1 MYEVIGRDHG
11 SQPLARA
18 CPALRADILA
28 QHLALVEQQL
38 IIAPVVTVLGW
49 KESGWSWGSIA
60 VATMVTID
68 WGCCTHGLKKLRMY
82 TNPPL
87 RSNTLL
93 PSLGLS
99 TGSLGA
105 ATPPRT
111 LPPRFRSVCDRRAV
125 PGAPDWGDVEG
136 YPLAGGEDAAALVNG
151 ALLGVASRRG
161 AAGGVH
167 PSHTCLC
174 CSPSLP
180 AAWLT
185 AARRA
190 GALRAAP
197 RGPRRRVPP
206 RHASLAVAARGARD
220 ASAVDGP
227 AGATRAAEVAMV
239 PPIMSK
245 CAQAPTLQR
254 PLVRTSSMPRVPL
267 RLYGVSSPKIHVAR
281 VGFPSTTRET
291 RVFPVPSRF
300 ERRSRR
306 YRENP
311 HVANPRSLTCPWR
324 APSWLPPRARVEDK
338 KREEGSW
345 DPVTVP
351 PYNRIGQ

>member
-1 MYEVIGRDHG
+1 M
-11 SQPLARA
+11 
-18 CPALRADILA
+18 
-28 QHLALVEQQL
+28 
-38 IIAPVVTVLGW
+38 VV
-49 KESGWSWGSIA
+49 GSIA
-60 VATMVTID
+60 VAMMVTID
-68 WGCCTHGLKKLRMY
+68 WGCTHGLKKLRMY

-254 PLVRTSSMPRVPL
+254 PVVRTSSMRAFTTALRCQFAKDPRRARWFPANHTRDPRVS
-267 RLYGVSSPKIHVAR
+267 GA
-281 VGFPSTTRET
+281 T
-291 RVFPVPSRF
+291 RF

-311 HVANPRSLTCPWR
+311 HVVNPRSLTCPWR

>member
-1 MYEVIGRDHG
+1 MADFGCGFSRGLEVFFLTCVRGDRARPWFPASGARMPCAPRRYPCEASRTRRAAADN
-11 SQPLARA
+11 RA
-18 CPALRADILA
+18 CGDGVGMEGVR
-28 QHLALVEQQL
+28 
-38 IIAPVVTVLGW
+38 VVVGVDCGCDDDYDRL
-49 KESGWSWGSIA
+49 
-60 VATMVTID
+60 
-68 WGCCTHGLKKLRMY
+68 GCCTHGLKKLRMY

-254 PLVRTSSMPRVPL
+254 PVVRTSSMRAFTTALRCQFAKDPRRARWFPANHTRDPRVSGADAIRKALPTIPRESARRKPSL
-267 RLYGVSSPKIHVAR
+267 ADVPVAR
-281 VGFPSTTRET
+281 SVVAPTACPG
-291 RVFPVPSRF
+291 
-300 ERRSRR
+300 RR
-306 YRENP
+306 
-311 HVANPRSLTCPWR
+311 
-324 APSWLPPRARVEDK
+324 
-338 KREEGSW
+338 
-345 DPVTVP
+345 
-351 PYNRIGQ
+351 